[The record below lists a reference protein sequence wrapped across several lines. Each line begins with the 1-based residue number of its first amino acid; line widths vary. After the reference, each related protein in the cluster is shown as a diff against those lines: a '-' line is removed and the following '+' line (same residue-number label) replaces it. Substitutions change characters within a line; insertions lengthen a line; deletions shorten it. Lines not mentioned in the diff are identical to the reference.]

1 MTVILDSRFRG
12 NDKRR
17 GGNDKECGNGVWGKV
32 SAFVPGQLRVFIS
45 EPIVDFSKKFYGKR
59 DHLTGFL
66 LGYCTGNLISSNV
79 SFFPKTIQL
88 SN

>member
-1 MTVILDSRFRG
+1 MGMTRKMWEWIA
-12 NDKRR
+12 
-17 GGNDKECGNGVWGKV
+17 EKV
-32 SAFVPGQLRVFIS
+32 SDFLPGQLRVFIS

-59 DHLTGFL
+59 DHLTGLL